1 MYFTQPTKAI
11 VQEGSGSKREIRFK
25 DSTVKLFH
33 WDATDIAKL
42 NVKASFGKSSSLFY
56 SRGQNIF

>member
-11 VQEGSGSKREIRFK
+11 VQEGNGSMRMIRFK
-25 DSTVKLFH
+25 ESTVKLFH

-42 NVKASFGKSSSLFY
+42 SVKAFYGKSSSLFY